1 MKVSTILLL
10 VASVSA
16 IAIKQKNSE
25 EGNLSD
31 DQIKQFKA
39 LSDKLGL
46 DMSDDMMVG
55 QSSEDV
61 SNAIIGAALE
71 AGVPRPNR
79 SVLARR
85 TGSCPLPVA
94 RCGMG
99 RAGRE
104 RQAGRALR
112 RCARRCVCRDARV
125 VATGAA
131 ARVGSMRPVARPPR
145 TGAGLRITACRR
157 PRTAPPRGWLWWCG
171 R

>member
-71 AGVPRPNR
+71 AGK
-79 SVLARR
+79 SQEDIEA
-85 TGSCPLPVA
+85 A
-94 RCGMG
+94 MG
-99 RAGRE
+99 G
-104 RQAGRALR
+104 
-112 RCARRCVCRDARV
+112 
-125 VATGAA
+125 
-131 ARVGSMRPVARPPR
+131 
-145 TGAGLRITACRR
+145 
-157 PRTAPPRGWLWWCG
+157 
-171 R
+171 